1 MFIILEV
8 RRSTWSRYFSNVFPA
23 ALLLDIMSMLP
34 FWNKAGCI
42 EKLDGIP
49 ISVKDWVAGD
59 LENLDDPNILELLNL
74 AGGLLHHK
82 ATSAS
87 LLAEGINLASHSVKH
102 Q

>member
-1 MFIILEV
+1 
-8 RRSTWSRYFSNVFPA
+8 
-23 ALLLDIMSMLP
+23 MSMLP
-34 FWNKAGCI
+34 FWNRAGGI

-82 ATSAS
+82 ATSAN
-87 LLAEGINLASHSVKH
+87 LLADGINLASHLLNTSKYRTQPIV
-102 Q
+102 QP

>member
-1 MFIILEV
+1 
-8 RRSTWSRYFSNVFPA
+8 
-23 ALLLDIMSMLP
+23 MSMLP
-34 FWNKAGCI
+34 FWNKVGDI

-87 LLAEGINLASHSVKH
+87 LLADGIDLASHFVKH